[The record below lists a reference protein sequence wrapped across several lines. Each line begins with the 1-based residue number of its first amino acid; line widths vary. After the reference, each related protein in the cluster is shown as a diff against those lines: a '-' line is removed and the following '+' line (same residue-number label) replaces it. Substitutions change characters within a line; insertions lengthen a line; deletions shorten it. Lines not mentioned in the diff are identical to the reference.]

1 MSVNNITINNHVPS
15 THPYYTSQPH
25 SNDDAMTASCVHI
38 NSAKAVLELMM
49 DKYEDDNKLQ
59 AEFMALAAHLDSA
72 YDMVQ
77 FLPKPP
83 RAR

>member
-15 THPYYTSQPH
+15 AHPYYTSLPH

-49 DKYEDDNKLQ
+49 DKYEGNDKLQ

-77 FLPKPP
+77 FLPK
-83 RAR
+83 

>member
-1 MSVNNITINNHVPS
+1 MSVNNITINNNVPS
-15 THPYYTSQPH
+15 THPYYTSKPH
-25 SNDDAMTASCVHI
+25 SKDDAMSATCTHI

-49 DKYEDDNKLQ
+49 DKYESDNKLQ

-77 FLPKPP
+77 HLPH
-83 RAR
+83 RAS

>member
-25 SNDDAMTASCVHI
+25 SSDDAMTASCVHI

-49 DKYEDDNKLQ
+49 DKYESDPKLQ
-59 AEFMALAAHLDSA
+59 AEFMALAAHLDGA

-77 FLPKPP
+77 FLPQKS
-83 RAR
+83 R

>member
-25 SNDDAMTASCVHI
+25 SNDDAMTATCSHI

-49 DKYEDDNKLQ
+49 DKYENDRKLPSEL
-59 AEFMALAAHLDSA
+59 AALMAHLDSA
-72 YDMVQ
+72 YDLVQ
-77 FLPKPP
+77 FLPK
-83 RAR
+83 

>member
-1 MSVNNITINNHVPS
+1 
-15 THPYYTSQPH
+15 
-25 SNDDAMTASCVHI
+25 MTASCVHI